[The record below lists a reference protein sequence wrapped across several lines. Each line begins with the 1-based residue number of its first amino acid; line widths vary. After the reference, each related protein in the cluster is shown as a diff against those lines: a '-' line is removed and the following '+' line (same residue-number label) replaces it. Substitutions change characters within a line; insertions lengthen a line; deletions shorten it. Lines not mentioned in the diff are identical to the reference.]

1 MKISPRSSR
10 KRSKLKVWEMIVGGG
25 IATTIVFP
33 IYWMIITGLRP
44 QTETFS
50 STPKLIPT
58 ITLDHYKEVLEEGTV
73 LQGLWNSIVVAT
85 SSTLLALIFGVPAAY
100 VLARWEFKRKSD
112 LWFWIIS
119 NRFISPIVVVLPF
132 FLIAI
137 NLQLVDTYWVMI
149 IIYQTFAIPFVV
161 WLSVDQFRAIPKEID
176 EAASV
181 DGASII
187 KTFLKIDLP
196 LVFPS
201 LSVSA
206 VLIFVACWNELLF
219 AQILT
224 RSEAIT
230 GPVVALGYMSG
241 YDIRWGPMMATS
253 TLVVLP
259 IIIFTAAL
267 SRNLVRG
274 LAMGAI
280 K

>member
-10 KRSKLKVWEMIVGGG
+10 KRSKLKVWEIIVGGG

-50 STPKLIPT
+50 SPPKLIPT

-73 LQGLWNSIVVAT
+73 LQGLWNSVVVAT
-85 SSTLLALIFGVPAAY
+85 SSTLLALILGVPAAY

-132 FLIAI
+132 FIIAI

-161 WLSVDQFRAIPKEID
+161 WLSIDQFRAIPKEID
-176 EAASV
+176 EAAAV

-187 KTFLKIDLP
+187 KTFLRIDLP

-206 VLIFVACWNELLF
+206 VLIFVSCWNELLF

-224 RSEAIT
+224 RSDAIT

-259 IIIFTAAL
+259 IILFTAAL

>member
-1 MKISPRSSR
+1 MKINLRSSR
-10 KRSKLKVWEMIVGGG
+10 KRSKVKVWEIVVGGG

-85 SSTLLALIFGVPAAY
+85 SSTLLALILGVPAAY

-149 IIYQTFAIPFVV
+149 IIYQTFSIPFVV
-161 WLSVDQFRAIPKEID
+161 WLSIDQFRAIPKEID
-176 EAASV
+176 EAAAV

-206 VLIFVACWNELLF
+206 VLIFVSCWNELLF

-224 RSEAIT
+224 RSDAIT
-230 GPVVALGYMSG
+230 GPVVTLGYMSG

-259 IIIFTAAL
+259 IILFTAAL

>member
-10 KRSKLKVWEMIVGGG
+10 KRSKLKVWEIIVGGG

-50 STPKLIPT
+50 SPPKLIPT

-73 LQGLWNSIVVAT
+73 LQGLWNSVVVAT
-85 SSTLLALIFGVPAAY
+85 SSTLLALILGVPAAY

-161 WLSVDQFRAIPKEID
+161 WLSIDQFRAIPKEID
-176 EAASV
+176 EAAAV

-206 VLIFVACWNELLF
+206 VLIFVSCWNELLF

-224 RSEAIT
+224 RSDAIT

-259 IIIFTAAL
+259 IILFTAAL

>member
-1 MKISPRSSR
+1 MKINLRSSH
-10 KRSKLKVWEMIVGGG
+10 KRSKLKVWEIVVGGG

-85 SSTLLALIFGVPAAY
+85 SSTLLALILGVPAAY

-161 WLSVDQFRAIPKEID
+161 WLSIDQFRAIPKEID
-176 EAASV
+176 EAAAV

-206 VLIFVACWNELLF
+206 VLIFVSCWNELLF

-224 RSEAIT
+224 RSDAIT

-259 IIIFTAAL
+259 IILFTAAL

>member
-10 KRSKLKVWEMIVGGG
+10 KRSKLKVWEIIVGGG

-50 STPKLIPT
+50 SPPKLIPT

-73 LQGLWNSIVVAT
+73 LQGLWNSVVVAT
-85 SSTLLALIFGVPAAY
+85 SSTLLALILGVPAAY

-161 WLSVDQFRAIPKEID
+161 WLSIDQFRAIPKEID
-176 EAASV
+176 EAAAV

-187 KTFLKIDLP
+187 KTFLRIDLP

-206 VLIFVACWNELLF
+206 VLIFVSCWNELLF

-224 RSEAIT
+224 RSDAIT

-259 IIIFTAAL
+259 IILFTAAL

>member
-1 MKISPRSSR
+1 MQLKSKATPKKSR
-10 KRSKLKVWEMIVGGG
+10 IKFWEILAGGA
-25 IATTIVFP
+25 IATSIIFP
-33 IYWMIITGLRP
+33 IYWMVITGLRP

-50 STPKLIPT
+50 PTPKLLPT
-58 ITLDHYKEVLEEGTV
+58 ITFEHYKEVLDEGTV
-73 LQGLWNSIVVAT
+73 LQGLWNSIIVAT
-85 SSTLLALIFGVPAAY
+85 SSTVLALLLGVPAAY

-137 NLQLVDTYWVMI
+137 NLQLVDTYWIMI
-149 IIYQTFAIPFVV
+149 VIYQTFAIPFVV

-187 KTFLKIDLP
+187 KTFLRIDLP
-196 LVFPS
+196 LVIPS
-201 LSVSA
+201 MSVSA
-206 VLIFVACWNELLF
+206 ILIFVSCWNELLF

-224 RSEAIT
+224 RSDAIT

-253 TLVVLP
+253 TLVVIP
-259 IIIFTAAL
+259 IILFTAAL
-267 SRNLVRG
+267 SKNLVRG

>member
-1 MKISPRSSR
+1 MKIYLRSSR
-10 KRSKLKVWEMIVGGG
+10 KRSKLKVWEIIVGGG

-73 LQGLWNSIVVAT
+73 LQGLWNSVVVAT
-85 SSTLLALIFGVPAAY
+85 SSTLLALILGVPAAY

-176 EAASV
+176 EAAAV

-206 VLIFVACWNELLF
+206 VLIFVSCWNELLF

-253 TLVVLP
+253 TLVVIPVIL
-259 IIIFTAAL
+259 FTAAL

>member
-10 KRSKLKVWEMIVGGG
+10 KRSKLKVWEIIVGGG

-50 STPKLIPT
+50 SPPKLIPT

-73 LQGLWNSIVVAT
+73 LQGLWNSVVVAT
-85 SSTLLALIFGVPAAY
+85 SSTLLALILGVPAAY

-161 WLSVDQFRAIPKEID
+161 WLSIDQFRAIPKEID
-176 EAASV
+176 EAAAV

-206 VLIFVACWNELLF
+206 VLIFVSCWNELLF

-224 RSEAIT
+224 RSDAIT
-230 GPVVALGYMSG
+230 GPVVTLGYMSG

-259 IIIFTAAL
+259 IILFTAAL

>member
-10 KRSKLKVWEMIVGGG
+10 KRSKLKVWEIIVGGG

-33 IYWMIITGLRP
+33 IYWVIITGLRP

-50 STPKLIPT
+50 SPPKLIPT

-73 LQGLWNSIVVAT
+73 LQGLWNSVVVAT
-85 SSTLLALIFGVPAAY
+85 SSTLLALILGVPAAY

-132 FLIAI
+132 FIIAI

-161 WLSVDQFRAIPKEID
+161 WLSIDQFRAIPKEID
-176 EAASV
+176 EAAAV

-187 KTFLKIDLP
+187 KTFLRIDLP

-206 VLIFVACWNELLF
+206 VLIFVSCWNELLF

-224 RSEAIT
+224 RSDAIT

-259 IIIFTAAL
+259 IILFTAAL

>member
-10 KRSKLKVWEMIVGGG
+10 KRSKLKVWEIIVGGG

-85 SSTLLALIFGVPAAY
+85 SSTLLALILGVPAAY

-112 LWFWIIS
+112 LWFWIIY
-119 NRFISPIVVVLPF
+119 NRFISQIVVVLPF

>member
-10 KRSKLKVWEMIVGGG
+10 KRSKLKVWEIIVGGG

-58 ITLDHYKEVLEEGTV
+58 ITLDHYKEVLEEGAV

-85 SSTLLALIFGVPAAY
+85 SSTVLALILGVPAAY

-176 EAASV
+176 EAAAV